1 MLPGPFAK
9 LNRLM
14 LTCSPFR
21 HKAVYDFSERK
32 GERVGRGATNTEA
45 EMIEALKQLE
55 AGRKVKALTLEL

>member
-1 MLPGPFAK
+1 
-9 LNRLM
+9 
-14 LTCSPFR
+14 
-21 HKAVYDFSERK
+21 VYDFSERK